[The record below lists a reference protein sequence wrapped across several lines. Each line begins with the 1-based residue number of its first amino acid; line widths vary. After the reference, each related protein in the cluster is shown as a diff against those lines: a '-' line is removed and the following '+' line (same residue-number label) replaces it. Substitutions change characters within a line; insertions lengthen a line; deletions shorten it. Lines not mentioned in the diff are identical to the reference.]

1 MKTKKHRGSFML
13 RFMVFGFS
21 VAVGLLAFWL
31 LGYIVRD
38 IDRVQGPN
46 YSQMLEEGLPQELQD
61 ERQTLAAQLLDLKQQ
76 IASTERRR
84 QLTGQ
89 TTRDSQQTINQLL
102 ELKRNADENATS
114 LSDEQ
119 KLALTDSLQL
129 FLANQSQTQ
138 TLNAELSNLNDQLD
152 DVERQQ
158 RENEEAITR
167 VSRPIA
173 DEYEELAEQHQWKLA
188 AYKLALL
195 IPLLLVCGWL
205 FVRHAGGTYAML
217 VYALSGAVA
226 ARVLLVMHD
235 HFPAIY
241 FKYILILLSLAI
253 ATGVLV
259 RLLRLI
265 AKPSR
270 DWLLRQYREAYAH
283 FFCPICDYPIQRGPL
298 KFAVWTRRSLKKRT
312 PVTVDGDAA
321 TFDQPY
327 TCPCCET
334 TLFHACKKCGGV
346 RHSLLPACEKCGA
359 GSVLEQEAATGSQ
372 D

>member
-13 RFMVFGFS
+13 RLMVFGFS

-38 IDRVQGPN
+38 IDRAKGPN
-46 YSQMLEEGLPQELQD
+46 YNQMLDEGLPQELQD
-61 ERQTLAAQLLDLKQQ
+61 ERQLLAAQLVELPQQ
-76 IASTERRR
+76 IGATERRR
-84 QLTGQ
+84 KLTPK

-102 ELKRNADENATS
+102 ELKRNADENATT
-114 LSDEQ
+114 LSDDQ
-119 KLALTDSLQL
+119 QSALTDSLQL

-138 TLNAELSNLNDQLD
+138 TLNAELSDLNDQLD
-152 DVERQQ
+152 EVQEKQ
-158 RENEEAITR
+158 RENEGAITR
-167 VSRPIA
+167 ASRPIA
-173 DEYEELAEQHQWKLA
+173 DEYETLAEQHQWKLA

-195 IPLLLVCGWL
+195 IPMLILCSWM

-217 VYALSGAVA
+217 VYAISGAVA

-334 TLFHACKKCGGV
+334 TLFHACQKCGGV

-359 GSVLEQEAATGSQ
+359 GTVEEQEA
-372 D
+372 